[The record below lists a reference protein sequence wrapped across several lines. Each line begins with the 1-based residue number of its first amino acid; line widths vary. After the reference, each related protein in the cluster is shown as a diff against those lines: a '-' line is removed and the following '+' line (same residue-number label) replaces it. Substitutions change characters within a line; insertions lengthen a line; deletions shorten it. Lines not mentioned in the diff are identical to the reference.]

1 MRALRTISPST
12 RATFALV
19 VLVRTGTEMDLRTL
33 FSPDCGVGIH
43 DIRRSIRRL
52 VASVGTLLCDGARWP
67 AKEIAGG
74 PPEWQV

>member
-43 DIRRSIRRL
+43 DIRRL
-52 VASVGTLLCDGARWP
+52 VASVGTSLCDGARWP
-67 AKEIAGG
+67 AREIAGD